1 MSCKRHRSLGVKS
14 FVLGTTIA
22 ITVFACLYGYLS
34 YRSLNSEFRA
44 LGLR

>member
-1 MSCKRHRSLGVKS
+1 MKS

-22 ITVFACLYGYLS
+22 VTLVVCLYGYLS